1 MKYKIIIAVL
11 GIVTVAAITGI
22 MLLNTEVEVEQI
34 NPLEK
39 IEVEHVDVSIHNVD
53 FSDVKLDV
61 SIGMHNPNDSTAT
74 LDRTEYKLWLNG
86 NYLGEG
92 KIEKDTDIP
101 PFTSKQIH
109 TEFTLSHSDVW
120 ETILSGLMNYLSG
133 ESKRVH
139 TVTLDWKS

>member
-11 GIVTVAAITGI
+11 GIFTVAAIMGI

-39 IEVEHVDVSIHNVD
+39 IEVEYVDVSIQNVD
-53 FSDVKLDV
+53 FSDVEFDV
-61 SIGMHNPNDSTAT
+61 SIGMHNPNDVTSI
-74 LDRTEYKLWLNG
+74 LDRTEYQLWLNG

-92 KIEKDTDIP
+92 KIEQDTDIP

-120 ETILSGLMNYLSG
+120 GTILFGLMNYLSG

-139 TVTLDWKS
+139 TMTLSWES